1 MQRLL
6 LLMSAVVWLVVPYN
20 VANKSFRKHHRPVWE
35 LHHKGHEHCTQLRE
49 MSCIDEDTLDDMLQ
63 PGYVVGALK
72 CNNFTTIAHPGVF
85 ILFRF
90 NLIRLLIIVAIENL
104 VNSLQDCYGPKRIEF
119 GTIIIIASGIYV
131 WEIFF
136 LPTFWRCHCLTTQ
149 FHVQWLQVSGWV
161 LQQAHASRSVGLL
174 SSSI

>member
-6 LLMSAVVWLVVPYN
+6 LVMSAVVWLVVPYN

-90 NLIRLLIIVAIENL
+90 NLPAFHLPLLMKQHQGEIVSLILCML
-104 VNSLQDCYGPKRIEF
+104 V
-119 GTIIIIASGIYV
+119 
-131 WEIFF
+131 
-136 LPTFWRCHCLTTQ
+136 
-149 FHVQWLQVSGWV
+149 
-161 LQQAHASRSVGLL
+161 
-174 SSSI
+174 